1 MTRDKKNIVIKNIYY
16 MLSYAYQNL
25 QHNNYK
31 EIETE
36 YFENIQDL
44 FAAILAIGIT
54 SQLKQG
60 LNREYIEKHDSL
72 STLKG
77 KINIRESIQLKLKNI
92 NRLSCCFDEL
102 SENNYM
108 NQILKT
114 TARYL
119 VHDENVKHENKD
131 LLKKALLFFS
141 EVNILDPLT
150 INWQRLNYNRNNAS
164 YRMMMNICYLVLHE
178 LLLTTE
184 DGKQKLTVFLD
195 DQSMSKLYEKF
206 ILEYYKKHFS
216 QYYPAS
222 KEIKWDTT
230 GNIDFLPNMQSD
242 TMLFDGSKKLIID
255 TKYYSKI
262 TQTYYDVDTIRSNNL
277 YQIFTYVKNEDKNN
291 TGLVSGMLLYAK
303 TDDYIIPS
311 MKYELSGNQ
320 ISVKALDLGK
330 DFSNIK
336 RQLNLI
342 INEWS
347 NDH

>member
-1 MTRDKKNIVIKNIYY
+1 MTRDKKSIVIKNIYY

-60 LNREYIEKHDSL
+60 LNREYIEKNDSF
-72 STLKG
+72 SVLKG
-77 KINIRESIQLKLKNI
+77 KINIRESIQLRLRNI

-114 TARYL
+114 TARCL
-119 VHDENVKHENKD
+119 VYNGDVKRENKD

-141 EVNILDPLT
+141 EVDILEPLT

-184 DGKQKLTVFLD
+184 DGRHKLASFLD
-195 DQSMSKLYEKF
+195 DHMMSKLYEKF
-206 ILEYYKKHFS
+206 ILEYYKRHFS
-216 QYYPAS
+216 QYYPAAR
-222 KEIKWDTT
+222 EIKWDAIGT
-230 GNIDFLPNMQSD
+230 IDFLPNMKSD
-242 TMLFDGSKKLIID
+242 TMLFDGQKKLIID
-255 TKYYSKI
+255 AKYYGKI
-262 TQTYYDVDTIRSNNL
+262 VQTQYDTDTFRSNNL

-291 TGLVSGMLLYAK
+291 TGFVSGVLLYAK
-303 TDDYIIPS
+303 TDEDIIPTIT
-311 MKYELSGNQ
+311 YGLSGNQ
-320 ISVKALDLGK
+320 IGVKTLDLSK
-330 DFSNIK
+330 DFSNIEK
-336 RQLNLI
+336 QLNLI
-342 INEWS
+342 INEWKLL
-347 NDH
+347 

>member
-1 MTRDKKNIVIKNIYY
+1 MTRDKKSIVIKNIYY

-25 QHNNYK
+25 QHNNYR
-31 EIETE
+31 EVETE

-60 LNREYIEKHDSL
+60 LNREYIEKQEAL
-72 STLKG
+72 SALKG
-77 KINIRESIQLKLKNI
+77 KINIRESIQLKLRNT

-102 SENNYM
+102 TENHYM

-114 TARYL
+114 TGRFL
-119 VHDENVKHENKD
+119 VNDSNIKRENRD

-141 EVNILDPLT
+141 NVDILEPLA

-164 YRMMMNICYLVLHE
+164 YRMMMNICYLVMHE

-184 DGKQKLTVFLD
+184 DGRHKLASFLD
-195 DQSMSKLYEKF
+195 DQTMSNLYEKF

-222 KEIKWDTT
+222 REIKWDAT
-230 GNIDFLPNMQSD
+230 GTIDFLPKMRTD
-242 TMLFDGSKKLIID
+242 IMLFDGQKRLIID
-255 TKYYSKI
+255 AKYYGKI
-262 TQTYYDVDTIRSNNL
+262 MQIQYDTDTFRSNNL
-277 YQIFTYVKNEDKNN
+277 YQIFAYVKNEDKNN
-291 TGLVSGMLLYAK
+291 TGFVSGLLLYAK
-303 TDDYIIPS
+303 TDEDIIPNITY
-311 MKYELSGNQ
+311 KLGRNQ
-320 ISVKALDLGK
+320 IGVKTLDLGN
-330 DFSNIK
+330 DFSILRK
-336 RQLNLI
+336 QLNAI

-347 NDH
+347 LI

>member
-1 MTRDKKNIVIKNIYY
+1 

-36 YFENIQDL
+36 CFENIQDL

-60 LNREYIEKHDSL
+60 LNREYIENQEPL

-77 KINIRESIQLKLKNI
+77 KINIRESIQLKLRNI
-92 NRLSCCFDEL
+92 NRLYCCFDEL
-102 SENNYM
+102 SENHYM

-114 TARYL
+114 TARFL
-119 VHDENVKHENKD
+119 VNDGNVERENKN

-141 EVNILDPLT
+141 NVDILEPLT

-184 DGKQKLTVFLD
+184 DGKQKLASFLD
-195 DQSMSKLYEKF
+195 DQTMSRLYEKF

-222 KEIKWDTT
+222 REIKWDTT
-230 GNIDFLPNMQSD
+230 GTMDFLPNMKSD
-242 TMLFDGSKKLIID
+242 TMLFDGHKKLIID
-255 TKYYSKI
+255 AKYYGKI
-262 TQTYYDVDTIRSNNL
+262 MQTQYNTDTFRSNNL

-291 TGLVSGMLLYAK
+291 TGLVSGMLIYAK
-303 TDDYIIPS
+303 TDEIIIPS
-311 MKYELSGNQ
+311 ITYSLGSNQ
-320 ISVKALDLGK
+320 IGVKTLDLGK
-330 DFSNIK
+330 DFSILRK
-336 RQLNLI
+336 QLDAI

-347 NDH
+347 